1 MKNPTGL
8 QLRKGSVDTRLYK
21 GLRHELILKGAKH
34 TPFLSDCFYH
44 TKKQERTLQQ
54 PPNPKSVNLPDF
66 SENNIVI
73 EDATTLI
80 TISETFSQPES
91 INSQLEP
98 E

>member
-1 MKNPTGL
+1 M
-8 QLRKGSVDTRLYK
+8 SF
-21 GLRHELILKGAKH
+21 GLRHELILKGAKR

-44 TKKQERTLQQ
+44 TKKNKKEHCNSLCTTTRAQ
-54 PPNPKSVNLPDF
+54 PEIRAQRANLPDF